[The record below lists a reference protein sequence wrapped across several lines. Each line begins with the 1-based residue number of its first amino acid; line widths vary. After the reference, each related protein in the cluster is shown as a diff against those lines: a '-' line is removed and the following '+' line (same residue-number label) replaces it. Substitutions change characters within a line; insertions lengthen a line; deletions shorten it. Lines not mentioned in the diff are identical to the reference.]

1 MRAVI
6 VGYAHKTVRE
16 GRRLARALV
25 KGDVERKA
33 RQLRSVAPPSA
44 SLRIPVKAGWKKF
57 QLAELAGAGD
67 ALGPLQALAQQ
78 WKSNPD
84 HIDRK
89 SFPHNLLTSS
99 DVVDIPLF
107 LDLALHD
114 DIIGS
119 ITEYFDQVPRLFNLA
134 LWWSPPNQTAKGSQL
149 YHHDHRDSRQAKL
162 FLNINDVTL
171 DAGPLHF
178 LPADCSTRV
187 DDKLGYSQDRYTD
200 EDVYS
205 VCSKKEVVAA
215 VGHPGTAFLV
225 DTARCLHYGSRGN
238 IADRLILMA
247 SFARANC
254 VKPGPGCRVMD
265 PIRQRLATTRYAHDP
280 LRQFILTI
288 ATK

>member
-6 VGYAHKTVRE
+6 VGYAHKTVRQ
-16 GRRLARALV
+16 GRRFARALV
-25 KGDVERKA
+25 RNGVERKA
-33 RQLRSVAPPSA
+33 NQLKSA
-44 SLRIPVKAGWKKF
+44 VSATPSLRIPVEAGWTKF
-57 QLAELAGAGD
+57 QLSQLKNMGEAI
-67 ALGPLQALAQQ
+67 GPLQGMAQQ

-84 HIDRK
+84 HVDRK
-89 SFPHNLLTSS
+89 GFPHNLLTSS

-119 ITEYFDQVPRLFNLA
+119 IAEYFDQVPRLFNLA
-134 LWWSPPNQTAKGSQL
+134 MWWSPPNQTAKGSQL
-149 YHHDHRDSRQAKL
+149 YHYDHRDSRQAKL

-178 LPADCSTRV
+178 LPAACSTSV

-205 VCSKKEVVAA
+205 VCSEKDVVAA
-215 VGHPGTAFLV
+215 VGHSGTAFLV

-238 IADRLILMA
+238 IGDRLLLMA

-254 VKPGPGCRVMD
+254 VEPGPGCRVMD
-265 PIRQRLATTRYAHDP
+265 PIRQRLAATRYAHDP
-280 LRQFILTI
+280 LRRFILT
-288 ATK
+288 AEPK

>member
-6 VGYAHKTVRE
+6 VGYAHKTMRQ

-25 KGDVERKA
+25 KSDVERKA
-33 RQLRSVAPPSA
+33 RQLRSAAPTSA
-44 SLRIPVKAGWKKF
+44 SLRIPVEAGWKRF
-57 QLAELAGAGD
+57 QLTELAGFGD
-67 ALGPLQALAQQ
+67 AIGPLQEMARE

-89 SFPHNLLTSS
+89 GFPHNLLRSS
-99 DVVDIPLF
+99 DVVDIRLF

-114 DIIGS
+114 NIIGS
-119 ITEYFDQVPRLFNLA
+119 ITEYFDQVPRLFNLT

-149 YHHDHRDSRQAKL
+149 FHYDHRDSRQAKL
-162 FLNINDVTL
+162 FLNINDVTP

-178 LPADCSTRV
+178 LPADSSTRV

-205 VCSKKEVVAA
+205 VCSKEEVVTA
-215 VGHPGTAFLV
+215 VGQPGTAFLV

-238 IADRLILMA
+238 IGDRLILMA

-254 VKPGPGCRVMD
+254 VEPGPGCRVLD
-265 PIRQRLATTRYAHDP
+265 PVRQSLATTRYAHDP
-280 LRQFILTI
+280 LRRFILT
-288 ATK
+288 ADPR